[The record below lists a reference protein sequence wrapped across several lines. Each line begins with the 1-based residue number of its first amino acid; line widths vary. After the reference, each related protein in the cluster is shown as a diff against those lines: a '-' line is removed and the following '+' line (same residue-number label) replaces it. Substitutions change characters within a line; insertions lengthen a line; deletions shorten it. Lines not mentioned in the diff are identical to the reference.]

1 MAVNIAPEFRRLIR
15 KLPEDLL
22 RNMRI
27 KLNNLNDS
35 KAATQA
41 MIITIDAELL
51 RRKWSRDLG

>member
-1 MAVNIAPEFRRLIR
+1 MAVNIAPWFRRLIR

-27 KLNNLNDS
+27 KLNSLNDS
-35 KAATQA
+35 QAATQA

-51 RRKWSRDLG
+51 RRKWSRDLV